1 MYSKELAAR
10 DAGRLLTEA
19 FQREMGIA
27 ASEQRTESY
36 MLKSTM
42 EHVNMLDPT
51 GKRWTKSGWPRLLRK
66 YVGQRRGSSGPLGSQ
81 GLMGPRD

>member
-51 GKRWTKSGWPRLLRK
+51 GKRWTKSGWSRLRK
-66 YVGQRRGSSGPLGSQ
+66 YVGQRSVSLGPLGSH
-81 GLMGPRD
+81 GLL